1 MDVRRVMEVWDPA
14 GRIAG
19 TGYLIADRL
28 VLTALHNIQ
37 SSATTSERA
46 VEVRRLALHGQQPAA
61 WVDAEVLWPEQPP
74 DIEQDPH
81 ADAALLLISAP
92 SWQPPDT
99 AAPVRW
105 GRLPEPSPTT
115 SDTRVACVAVGF
127 PEAEQRDG
135 KRDTK
140 QISGHIETL
149 SGLKSGLITAH
160 IDGVATPGT
169 AGGSSS
175 WSGASGAAL
184 FCGNLLTGVLT
195 TDRASCYPGNQLVAV
210 PLATLAARPGFTR
223 RIKVAGNSLVLED
236 IGSLQGESNNRSHS
250 PRSHA
255 SGEGLGILRISLSHI
270 PGQIFFNV
278 VHPRVIIDG
287 KTHELRWGSH
297 DFTLPAGLHEIKIF
311 VPYVNNPEC
320 CSAST
325 VAKVDTQNVT
335 LIEYK
340 TPLSMFQN
348 GKIRTLR
355 VFK

>member
-37 SSATTSERA
+37 SSATTSEQA
-46 VEVRRLALHGQQPAA
+46 VEVRRLALYRQPPTA
-61 WVDAEVLWPEQPP
+61 WVAAEVLWPEQPP

-105 GRLPEPSPTT
+105 GRLPEPSPNI
-115 SDTRVACVAVGF
+115 SDTKVACAAVGF

-135 KRDTK
+135 ERDTK
-140 QISGHIETL
+140 QISGHIEIL

-160 IDGVATPGT
+160 IDRVATPGT
-169 AGGSSS
+169 TDGSSS

-184 FCGNLLTGVLT
+184 FCGSLLTGILT
-195 TDRASCYPGNQLVAV
+195 TDRTSCYDGNQLIAV
-210 PLATLAARPGFTR
+210 PLATLAARHGFTR
-223 RIKVAGNSLVLED
+223 AIKTAGNSLVLED
-236 IGSLQGESNNRSHS
+236 IDSLPGEPNERSYSPGSR
-250 PRSHA
+250 A
-255 SGEGLGILRISLSHI
+255 SDETLGIVRISLSHI
-270 PGQIFFNV
+270 PGQIFFNAV
-278 VHPRVIIDG
+278 RPRVIIDG
-287 KTHELRWGSH
+287 KVHEVRWGSH
-297 DFTLPAGLHEIKIF
+297 DFTLAVGLHEIKIF
-311 VPYVNNPEC
+311 VPYINNPEC
-320 CSAST
+320 CPAST
-325 VAKVDTQNVT
+325 TAKIDTLNIT

-348 GKIRTLR
+348 GKIRTTR